1 MSNKYIYVYQTVCEP
16 NGKTY
21 IGVHSTNNINDGY
34 IGCGVYSQKDAKRQM
49 LFHKAVNKYG
59 YTSFRRYILSF
70 YDTYEEALEEEKY
83 IVNEEWVKN
92 KLNYN
97 TALGGRGNTTK
108 WMDDE
113 RKAKWKENI
122 RTKVLEWMG
131 NGGLEILKEKS
142 KTQKKSRKFGADNP
156 QYGKPSH
163 LRRKVIKYD
172 LNNNY
177 IETYDSLHEAAYS
190 VNTTPGNIV
199 SCCKGIYRICKNHIF
214 RYEDYSNEELKEL
227 QKKLERFYLPNPKS
241 RAIDCYE
248 INGKF
253 VGTFVSIVDA
263 EKKLKIARG
272 YIAKNLS
279 GKVKSCKG
287 YYFKYVK

>member
-1 MSNKYIYVYQTVCEP
+1 
-16 NGKTY
+16 
-21 IGVHSTNNINDGY
+21 
-34 IGCGVYSQKDAKRQM
+34 M